1 MDWEHLNLLTDFVAD
16 TRAPTDTDQ
25 SFHIVVSDDE
35 ILSVDGVHP

>member
-16 TRAPTDTDQ
+16 TRAPTDTYQ